1 MRMNRYS
8 LCGFVLVTAAGA
20 MLLPGQTSSS
30 APAQAPFQRIY
41 ATLQRPGAPRGYVG
55 GSLKTGLESAAGF
68 FVVTG
73 ETMRLANAD
82 YKIIENADSPKENKT
97 YSLRDAKGRFLVCC
111 DNGAVTV
118 SAAPADNTQWFRIR
132 FFTPAQKDEIENRR
146 RAEQQ
151 RSAGPE
157 FELPN

>member
-1 MRMNRYS
+1 MNAYFFS
-8 LCGFVLVTAAGA
+8 GLLLATLGV
-20 MLLPGQTSSS
+20 MLLPGQTP
-30 APAQAPFQRIY
+30 APAQRIY
-41 ATLQRPGAPRGYVG
+41 ATLQKPGAPRGYVG

-97 YSLRDAKGRFLVCC
+97 YSLQDAKGRFLVCC
-111 DNGAVTV
+111 DTNGAVTV

-157 FELPN
+157 FEPRKLSDATQGV